1 MNILLCP
8 DKFKGS
14 LSAREVCEALAKGI
28 NAKHPQ
34 ADIVKCPLADG
45 GDGSLQALE
54 DYVEVETVTIACT
67 DPLGRPI
74 QAAYRQAG
82 AIAYIEVAAASGL
95 VLLSET
101 DRNCLKT
108 TSYGTGQLIAHAI
121 ENGAREVYLFLGG
134 SATNDG
140 GIGIASALGFQF
152 LDESGNSLAPIG
164 ENLGKIHTIDDS
176 SALSRLEKLTVKV
189 VCDVDNPLVGPTG
202 AAHVYAPQKGATAA
216 AVALL
221 DDGLRNLAKKLV
233 AAGYPDVVE
242 LPGAGAAGGI
252 GGGAVAF
259 LSGQLQSGTATFL
272 EMSQLETAILQ
283 ADLVITGE
291 GFLDAQTAQ
300 GKLISGVC
308 DLAQQHGKPI
318 IGVCGGAEDGI
329 AELLGL
335 QNVYTIMERSSS
347 LEESMNNAAEK
358 LEEIGQEIEETT
370 RY

>member
-14 LSAREVCEALAKGI
+14 LSAREVCEALGKGI
-28 NAKHPQ
+28 ATTHPQ
-34 ADIVKCPLADG
+34 ANIINCPLADG
-45 GDGSLQALE
+45 GDGSLQVLE
-54 DYVEVETVTIACT
+54 EYVEVETVTIECT

-82 AIAYIEVAAASGL
+82 ATVYIEVAAASGL

-108 TSYGTGQLIAHAI
+108 TSFGTGQLLAHAI
-121 ENGAREVYLFLGG
+121 KHGAREVYLFLGG

-152 LDESGNSLAPIG
+152 LDESGNSLVSIG

-176 SALSRLEKLTVKV
+176 SVLSTLKELTIKV

-202 AAHVYAPQKGATAA
+202 AAHVYAPQKGASPAE
-216 AVALL
+216 VVLL

-233 AAGYPDVVE
+233 AAGYPDVGE

-259 LSGQLQSGTATFL
+259 LHGQLQSGTATFL
-272 EMSQLETAILQ
+272 EMSQLEKQVQA
-283 ADLVITGE
+283 ADLIITGE

-308 DLAQQHGKPI
+308 QLAKQYDKPI
-318 IGVCGGAEDGI
+318 IGVCGGVEDGI

-335 QNVYTIMERSSS
+335 KKVYTVMERSDS
-347 LEESMNNAAEK
+347 LEESMSRASKK
-358 LEEIGQEIEETT
+358 LEAIGQEIQ
-370 RY
+370 